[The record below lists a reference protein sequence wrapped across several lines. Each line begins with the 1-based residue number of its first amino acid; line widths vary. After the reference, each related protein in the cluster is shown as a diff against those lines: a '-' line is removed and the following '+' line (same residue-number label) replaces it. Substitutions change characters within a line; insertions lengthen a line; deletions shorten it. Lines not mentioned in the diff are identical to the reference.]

1 MQRAADSSR
10 GSSTSALLV
19 DTLKSNFAEQ
29 VGLYERKIKEL
40 NRVCLCINQR
50 VEQQQEIIKSLLED
64 KKRDRLD
71 IVSLEKKVAGLE
83 LENAKLGHNI
93 TLQLASEMREKSTVQ
108 NTHRNLKTEESEMV
122 PERFLLRLQEAPGV
136 KSSLPSAGMF
146 GFDEEEL
153 EEARL
158 DTINDSLIKD
168 NPFEVEDQS
177 HAKDILIIEAC
188 GALNKVPL
196 RIQRSKDNTVE
207 SLQRNDASPQVEVSE
222 AQLIAP
228 VSPPTAQSGKKQGNS
243 QLTIPPQK
251 TLRLVEEIIII
262 GLPKDIKNNLR
273 TIPTINPVEYC
284 PTLIHSYPP
293 SERS

>member
-1 MQRAADSSR
+1 M
-10 GSSTSALLV
+10 
-19 DTLKSNFAEQ
+19 
-29 VGLYERKIKEL
+29 
-40 NRVCLCINQR
+40 
-50 VEQQQEIIKSLLED
+50 ED

-93 TLQLASEMREKSTVQ
+93 TLQLASEIREKSTVQ

-136 KSSLPSAGMF
+136 KSSLPSAGML
-146 GFDEEEL
+146 GFNEEEF

-168 NPFEVEDQS
+168 NPFEVEDQT

-228 VSPPTAQSGKKQGNS
+228 VSPPTAQSGKKQGTI
-243 QLTIPPQK
+243 TIPPQK
-251 TLRLVEEIIII
+251 TLKLVEEIIII
-262 GLPKDIKNNLR
+262 GLPQDIKNNLR
-273 TIPTINPVEYC
+273 TIPTINPVEYS
-284 PTLIHSYPP
+284 PTLIYSYPA